1 MALGMY
7 DDHQIKVFITFTSS
21 LCPVYQPT
29 ALWNTSM
36 THLPMT
42 CTPNMKAV
50 CSSKSLDD
58 DDDDDDVKKKHHNI
72 VTITKTYNPIFTLFT
87 VFTYI
92 HSIDHDLVNFD

>member
-1 MALGMY
+1 
-7 DDHQIKVFITFTSS
+7 
-21 LCPVYQPT
+21 
-29 ALWNTSM
+29 M

-42 CTPNMKAV
+42 CTLNMKAV

-58 DDDDDDVKKKHHNI
+58 DDVKKKHHII

-92 HSIDHDLVNFD
+92 HSIDPDLVNFG